1 VRLGVFVRT
10 QLPLS
15 IQSDITHI
23 TQELKILGVECVQF
37 SERDTLPQ
45 NVDLYWNP
53 GAASSSPYL
62 GLKKVTKPVV
72 VTFHGADLM
81 VLPIHEVYGSNLIKM
96 VYVYRNRIFMNY
108 GWFIF
113 RKRCAAV
120 VTVSN
125 YARQEFEKYL
135 GFVHTKVIPI
145 YHGVDHSIFY
155 PRDVIADGNPYFL
168 HVSAYQP
175 KKNLDRILAAYRR
188 LPADKP
194 RLVAVVPGY
203 RRYIKDSKIEI
214 IQKPYTHKELSNL
227 YRNAFALLFPSLHE
241 TFGHPIMEA
250 MASGCPVITSNT
262 TSCVEV
268 AGDAALLVN
277 PRSVDEITAAMNR
290 LLSDSDLRKTL
301 RTKGIE
307 RAEMFSWRKSAEE
320 YLAVF
325 TKILRNREK

>member
-1 VRLGVFVRT
+1 M
-10 QLPLS
+10 
-15 IQSDITHI
+15 
-23 TQELKILGVECVQF
+23 LGVECIQF
-37 SERDTLPQ
+37 SEKDILPQ

-72 VTFHGADLM
+72 VTFHGAGIM
-81 VLPIHEVYGSNLIKM
+81 TLPIHEFCDFNLIKI
-96 VYVYRNRIFMNY
+96 VYGYRSKILMKY

-113 RKRCAAV
+113 RKRCTAV
-120 VTVSN
+120 ITVSN

-135 GFVHTKVIPI
+135 GFVHTKIIPI

-155 PRDVIADGNPYFL
+155 PGDISADGNPYFL

-175 KKNLDRILAAYRR
+175 KKNFDRILAAYRQ

-203 RRYIKDSKIEI
+203 RYPIRDTGIEI

-227 YRNAFALLFPSLHE
+227 YRNAFAFLFPSLHE

-250 MASGCPVITSNT
+250 MASGCPVITSST
-262 TSCVEV
+262 TGCAEV

-277 PRSVDEITAAMNR
+277 PRSIEEIANAMNR
-290 LLSDSDLRKTL
+290 LIVDHNLRVVLRK
-301 RTKGIE
+301 KGIE
-307 RAEMFSWRKSAEE
+307 RAKIFTWKKSAEE
-320 YLAVF
+320 YLSVF
-325 TKILRNREK
+325 DDVIRQRSNN